1 MRLIDA
7 DALIEIITARMGY
20 QLEHAKN
27 SPYVNCA
34 RDMMK
39 LVKHAP
45 TIEAEPVWISVK
57 DRLPNDGQDVLAY
70 LYNGEETRIAPCNY
84 DKGTWYDCV
93 MNCTVAI
100 NSITH
105 WMPLPELP

>member
-45 TIEAEPVWISVK
+45 TIEAEPVKHGHWI
-57 DRLPNDGQDVLAY
+57 
-70 LYNGEETRIAPCNY
+70 
-84 DKGTWYDCV
+84 DKPTGKYGNWQSYCSACGRHSQIGGIESNRHKPRCPWCGAFMDEVT
-93 MNCTVAI
+93 T
-100 NSITH
+100 
-105 WMPLPELP
+105 